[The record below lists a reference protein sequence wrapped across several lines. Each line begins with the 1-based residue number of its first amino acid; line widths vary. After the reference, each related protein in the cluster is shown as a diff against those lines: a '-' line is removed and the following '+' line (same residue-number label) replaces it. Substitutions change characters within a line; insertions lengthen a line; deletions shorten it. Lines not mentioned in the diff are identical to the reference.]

1 MNYTDKFTNTDIN
14 IHYIETNDYETGL
27 LPLVYIPGAL
37 GNAEQFINELNS
49 FFPRHCVSIS
59 LRGIGKSDAPLNGYT
74 FEEQVLDISSVIKK
88 SKLSAYYLMAYSM
101 GVPYAIRYAASNP
114 NEVKGLILCDYPA
127 KYPRIPEQWIE
138 SAQKFIPENR
148 YYVVEEIQKNSN
160 EIILWEELKE
170 INCPVLVIKGG
181 TEKALLKNE
190 DSEKYK
196 NNCKNVEVKVFINS
210 GHELWVPDYDKFI
223 ETIKDF
229 LNKIDV

>member
-1 MNYTDKFTNTDIN
+1 M
-14 IHYIETNDYETGL
+14 
-27 LPLVYIPGAL
+27 
-37 GNAEQFINELNS
+37 
-49 FFPRHCVSIS
+49 R
-59 LRGIGKSDAPLNGYT
+59 
-74 FEEQVLDISSVIKK
+74 
-88 SKLSAYYLMAYSM
+88 
-101 GVPYAIRYAASNP
+101 
-114 NEVKGLILCDYPA
+114 
-127 KYPRIPEQWIE
+127 
-138 SAQKFIPENR
+138 AQKFVPENR
-148 YYVVEEIQKNSN
+148 YYVVEEIQKDSN

-181 TEKALLKNE
+181 TEQALLKKE